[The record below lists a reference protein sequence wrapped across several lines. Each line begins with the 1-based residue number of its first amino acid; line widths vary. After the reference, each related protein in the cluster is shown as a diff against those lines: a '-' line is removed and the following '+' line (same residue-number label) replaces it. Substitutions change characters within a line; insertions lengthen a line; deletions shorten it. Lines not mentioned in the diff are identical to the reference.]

1 MASTPFVIVPSLA
14 AVVVAYPQ
22 GKRIADN
29 CFPRVNVNT
38 QAFRYLKYALG
49 DAFRTPDT
57 LVGRKS
63 APNQLEWG
71 STEVSATVQDHGL
84 DAPVP
89 NADVLAHQM
98 AQQAGSGNV
107 SQVDPLARA
116 TSLVWE
122 AVMNRREKRA
132 ADLMF
137 NAANYGAANKQ
148 TLSGTGINFNHLT
161 VSGSASKTTLPP
173 LSRYSPSN
181 LASGANSGVVGPTT
195 MMAAASLGMA
205 CDSTRFKTAESK
217 PSPARSSTLALMP
230 PSLTLSNLG
239 SPWPCMKYSFFFS
252 WVVSW
257 ESALVKA
264 SSLSSL
270 RRTSRP

>member
-22 GKRIADN
+22 GRRISDQ
-29 CFPRVNVNT
+29 CFPRVDVNT
-38 QAFRYLKYALG
+38 QTFRYLKYALG

-63 APNQLEWG
+63 APNQLDWG

-116 TSLVWE
+116 TSLIWE
-122 AVMNRREKRA
+122 AVLNRREKRS

-137 NAANYGAANKQ
+137 NAANYAAANKQ
-148 TLSGTGINFNHLT
+148 TLSGVGQWSDY
-161 VSGSASKTTLPP
+161 VDRKS
-173 LSRYSPSN
+173 
-181 LASGANSGVVGPTT
+181 VV
-195 MMAAASLGMA
+195 
-205 CDSTRFKTAESK
+205 
-217 PSPARSSTLALMP
+217 
-230 PSLTLSNLG
+230 
-239 SPWPCMKYSFFFS
+239 
-252 WVVSW
+252 
-257 ESALVKA
+257 
-264 SSLSSL
+264 
-270 RRTSRP
+270 